1 MGDPEHLAEL
11 AIVTMPA
18 EIDITNAG
26 RVGDEVAAAL
36 MPGVV
41 AVIADMTAT
50 TFCDSP
56 AVTMLIRAHLRATG
70 NNAELRLVT
79 HCRAVMR
86 ALAIAM
92 VDYSLPVYPSL
103 AAALMPK
110 PAKSMRVSWLP
121 RLAPRHRR
129 G

>member
-1 MGDPEHLAEL
+1 MADPEHPAEL

-18 EIDITNAG
+18 EIDIANTG
-26 RVGDEVAAAL
+26 RVGDEIAEAL
-36 MPGVV
+36 TPGVV

-79 HCRAVMR
+79 CSRAVMR
-86 ALAIAM
+86 ALAIAT

-103 AAALMPK
+103 AAALMPT
-110 PAKSMRVSWLP
+110 PTKSMRA
-121 RLAPRHRR
+121 RLQGPGAASP
-129 G
+129 GV